1 MTADTARSQTAMKR
15 LAGALSLVCLV
26 LFLLAIEQKHAMAVW
41 QALRDGTGPAVRQAA
56 DWAGDLPSGVAGRLR
71 DIRAAVAGQAAT
83 PGDSRAD
90 DGSTNVDAGAA
101 VGSLTLVGAE
111 LRFENGETLRTRP
124 LRIARGRDFFTAG
137 QTFSRRLDV
146 PADAQI
152 ELREVV
158 APGRGQVVPPISL
171 CGGEPARAA
180 AVLQRPDRIELML
193 FRTRTVGIDSP
204 PAALCGVWS
213 FSTR

>member
-15 LAGALSLVCLV
+15 LAGALSLVCVV
-26 LFLLAIEQKHAMAVW
+26 LFLLAVEQKHAVAVW

-56 DWAGDLPSGVAGRLR
+56 DWAADLPSRVAGRLG
-71 DIRAAVAGQAAT
+71 DIRAAVARQTAA
-83 PGDSRAD
+83 PGEPRD
-90 DGSTNVDAGAA
+90 DDRPTRVDAGAA
-101 VGSLTLVGAE
+101 VGSLTVVGAE

-124 LRIARGRDFFTAG
+124 LRIAWGRDFFTAG
-137 QTFSRRLDV
+137 QTFSKRLDV

-158 APGRGQVVPPISL
+158 APGRGQAVPPISL

-193 FRTRTVGIDSP
+193 FRTRTVGPDSP

>member
-26 LFLLAIEQKHAMAVW
+26 LFLLAIEQKHAVAVW

-56 DWAGDLPSGVAGRLR
+56 DWTGDLPSGVAGRLG
-71 DIRAAVAGQAAT
+71 DIRTAIAGQTAT

-90 DGSTNVDAGAA
+90 DRSTKVDASAA
-101 VGSLTLVGAE
+101 VGSLTVVGAE

-124 LRIARGRDFFTAG
+124 LRIAWGRDFFTAG
-137 QTFSRRLDV
+137 QTFSKRLDV

-158 APGRGQVVPPISL
+158 APGRGQAVPPISL

-193 FRTRTVGIDSP
+193 FRTRTVGPDSP